1 MFGMPAWLLV
11 IPVIG
16 VLILVHELGHFATA
30 KWFGIKVTEFG
41 FGFPP
46 RLFGIRR
53 GETVYAINLVPLGG
67 FVRMVGEED
76 PTDPR
81 SFARQ
86 SVLKRTIVLTAGPLM
101 NLLVPIV
108 IFTVLFSLPRDTVVG
123 AVVIGGIVPESP
135 AEAAGLRAG
144 DTVISADGQRL
155 DNHADLMQR
164 IMAKLGSNIEL
175 VVRRGSLISGMGQSP
190 EFSVVE
196 SVHLEPRLKHPDM
209 LVVKEVTD
217 PSKEVALSEAR
228 RYDASLKIGD
238 TLIQG
243 PTGIL
248 IGTTNPRVVKKRYPV
263 WDAVP
268 MSIQQIWDL
277 LVITK
282 NVTVRWAGGGPDP
295 GFAGPIGIAQVTGE
309 VAKAGVLPLFELVAF
324 ISISLG
330 IVNILPIPALDGG
343 RQMFVLLEW
352 VRRGKRISPQRE
364 GLVHLVG
371 FAMVVGFIFMMSYR
385 DIARIVSGDSLIP

>member
-1 MFGMPAWLLV
+1 MV

-16 VLILVHELGHFATA
+16 FLIFVHELGHFATA

-53 GETVYAINLVPLGG
+53 GETVYSINLVPLGG
-67 FVRMVGEED
+67 FVKMVGEED
-76 PTDPR
+76 PSDPR

-86 SVLKRTIVLTAGPLM
+86 SVLRRTIVLTAGPLM
-101 NLLVPIV
+101 NLLVPVIV
-108 IFTVLFSLPRDTVVG
+108 FTVLFALPRDTVVG
-123 AVVIGGIVPESP
+123 PVVIGGVAPRSP
-135 AEAAGLRAG
+135 ADEAGLRTG
-144 DTVISADGQRL
+144 DTIIRADGKRI
-155 DNHADLMQR
+155 DNHADLMLR
-164 IMAKLGSNIEL
+164 IMAKLGSDIEL
-175 VVRRGSLISGMGQSP
+175 VVRKGSIVAGMSQSP

-196 SVHLEPRLKHPDM
+196 SVLVESRLKHPDM
-209 LVVKEVTD
+209 LVVEEVTD
-217 PSKEVALSEAR
+217 PSKEVTPTEAR
-228 RYDASLKIGD
+228 RYDASLKLGD
-238 TLIQG
+238 PLTQG

-248 IGTTNPRVVKKRYPV
+248 IGTTNPRLVKKRYPV
-263 WDAVP
+263 WEAVP
-268 MSIQQIWDL
+268 MSFKQIWDL
-277 LVITK
+277 LLITK

-309 VAKAGVLPLFELVAF
+309 VAKAGVLPLFELGAF

-343 RQMFVLLEW
+343 RLMFVLLEW
-352 VRRGKRISPQRE
+352 ARRGKRISPQRE

-371 FAMVVGFIFMMSYR
+371 FAMVVGLIFIMSYR
-385 DIARIVSGDSLIP
+385 DIVRIVSGESFIP